1 MPGWLVD
8 DPRKITVN
16 YIYVSN
22 VQVPHKVKQTLDT
35 HIVKKQTS

>member
-16 YIYVSN
+16 YIYISN
-22 VQVPHKVKQTLDT
+22 VKIGPFKSKEVSLKEQKQNL
-35 HIVKKQTS
+35 